1 MKEDLV
7 RLFQDYPQSSILIS
21 LAISILVAVLGILPS
36 VFITAANI
44 LFFGFWQGILI
55 SFLGEAIGAI
65 VAFFLYRKGF
75 KKTTSHK
82 LQKFPR
88 LKALLDAKGKDAF
101 LLILYLRLIP
111 FVPSGFV
118 TFAAA
123 IGRVSVVSF
132 ILASSI
138 GKIPALLLEGYTTY
152 QVIEFGWQG
161 KVILTIIAI
170 LFFYFTVKQIMT
182 QKKN

>member
-1 MKEDLV
+1 MKEELV
-7 RLFQDYPQSSILIS
+7 RLFNDYPQSALLIS
-21 LAISILVAVLGILPS
+21 LATSILIAVLGILPS

-75 KKTTSHK
+75 KKIASNK
-82 LQKFPR
+82 LQEFPG
-88 LKALLDAKGKDAF
+88 LKSLLDAKGKHAF

-111 FVPSGFV
+111 FVPSGFI

-123 IGRVSVVSF
+123 IGRVSILTF
-132 ILASSI
+132 IVASSI
-138 GKIPALLLEGYTTY
+138 GKIPALLLEGYAAY
-152 QVIEFGWQG
+152 QVIAFGWQG
-161 KVILTIIAI
+161 KIILTIVAI
-170 LFFYFTVKQIMT
+170 LLFYFTVKQIIT